1 VVQDHLIEHFA
12 DENSIEDLASLVA
25 MSPRNLSRVFKEKTG
40 TTIHEYLTLL
50 RLEFAK
56 TMLNNPDFT
65 IEYIATKCG
74 FKTPRQLQ
82 RLLKANKKSQQFAS

>member
-1 VVQDHLIEHFA
+1 
-12 DENSIEDLASLVA
+12 
-25 MSPRNLSRVFKEKTG
+25 
-40 TTIHEYLTLL
+40 
-50 RLEFAK
+50 
-56 TMLNNPDFT
+56 MLNNPDFT